1 MLLGR
6 GGGGGGGGRV
16 EMVERARGGER
27 ERPVEVEGD
36 GGVHG
41 GEPRGATLLPPG
53 RNCENRND
61 IAIQISIFI

>member
-41 GEPRGATLLPPG
+41 GEPRGTATKRVAYRLAWLILL
-53 RNCENRND
+53 RRD
-61 IAIQISIFI
+61 VWL

>member
-41 GEPRGATLLPPG
+41 GEPRGTRR
-53 RNCENRND
+53 RNEWL
-61 IAIQISIFI
+61 IAWLG